1 MPPNSPSPPDPSLPV
16 PSLQYDDV
24 SVRLKELSD
33 KYQTALKDKSALLSE
48 VASLEEQLMSKT
60 SATPPDAAEL
70 IAALL
75 RIGARSVARLA
86 IGGFTAVKT
95 VASYASN
102 IAPGY
107 VMELATALHDAA
119 EPLITATH
127 TVFEKAAPLAGDAA
141 KAFAEAVVA
150 ASTAALAAAIRIF
163 TEVEAFA
170 MKEAGKVP
178 VLEPH
183 VTPTT
188 VRAATALAFG
198 VPAAWALVKAAGAPG
213 RIFGRRMRRVPKSV
227 AQTSVP
233 LRTPTPEGVRHVA
246 RTPFSPKPG
255 GAFRSPD
262 GDVLRFG

>member
-1 MPPNSPSPPDPSLPV
+1 MQRLIILPVESQRGTTQMRVRLLTIAVFAALLAVATCQDTEHPELEQCKVQVSAAPRTSPGPTPQQTPLVRSVPPNSPSPPDPSLPV
-16 PSLQYDDV
+16 PSPQYDDV

-107 VMELATALHDAA
+107 VMELATTLHDAA
-119 EPLITATH
+119 EPLITTTSGARR
-127 TVFEKAAPLAGDAA
+127 AQSSRRLRPSR
-141 KAFAEAVVA
+141 
-150 ASTAALAAAIRIF
+150 ST
-163 TEVEAFA
+163 
-170 MKEAGKVP
+170 P
-178 VLEPH
+178 
-183 VTPTT
+183 
-188 VRAATALAFG
+188 
-198 VPAAWALVKAAGAPG
+198 
-213 RIFGRRMRRVPKSV
+213 RRLSPRPSSPRRP
-227 AQTSVP
+227 P
-233 LRTPTPEGVRHVA
+233 
-246 RTPFSPKPG
+246 
-255 GAFRSPD
+255 RSPPRS
-262 GDVLRFG
+262 GYSPRLRRSP